1 VFLELPGR
9 PSWDDGRVPGQDN
22 DELVRAAAFRSEL
35 RRFLRRSE
43 GAAAEVGL
51 TPQRYDL
58 LLQLKAAPEGY
69 STVTELGKRLHLR
82 QTAVT
87 ELVKR
92 AEEAGLVQRRRS
104 ETDRRVFLLELT
116 EDGDRRVTRVFNAL
130 RRDRAAFARAFEQL
144 DFRFRAATRH

>member
-1 VFLELPGR
+1 VAGP
-9 PSWDDGRVPGQDN
+9 DV
-22 DELVRAAAFRSEL
+22 DELLRAAAFRSEL
-35 RRFLRRSE
+35 RRFLRRNDE
-43 GAAAEVGL
+43 LATDLGL

-58 LLQLKAAPEGY
+58 LLQLKAAPDGH

-104 ETDRRVFLLELT
+104 DQDRRVFLLELT
-116 EDGDRRVTRVFNAL
+116 EDGDRRVTLVFNAL

-144 DFRFRAATRH
+144 DLHFRASSED

>member
-1 VFLELPGR
+1 MMDP
-9 PSWDDGRVPGQDN
+9 VPAPDR

-43 GAAAEVGL
+43 TLAAEVGL

-58 LLQLKAAPEGY
+58 LLQLKAAPDGH
-69 STVTELGKRLHLR
+69 STITELGKRLHLR

-92 AEEAGLVQRRRS
+92 AEEAGLVQRQRS
-104 ETDRRVFLLELT
+104 GTDRRVFLLGLT

-130 RRDRAAFARAFEQL
+130 RRDRAAFAQAFEQL
-144 DFRFRAATRH
+144 DLHFRASTPR